1 VERGDGGGEGERER
15 EREICEHSEMVKEA
29 FSVPPNNN
37 IVLHLGFE

>member
-1 VERGDGGGEGERER
+1 VWREETGVGRER